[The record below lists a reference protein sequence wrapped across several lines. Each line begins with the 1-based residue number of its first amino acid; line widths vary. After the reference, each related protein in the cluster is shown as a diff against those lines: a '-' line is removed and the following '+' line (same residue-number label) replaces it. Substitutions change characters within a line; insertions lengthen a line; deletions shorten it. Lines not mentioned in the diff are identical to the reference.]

1 MNNTRQ
7 VQQQFRNQYVVWL
20 AAVLLVSFLAGCAFK
35 VKLVAEY
42 DAIIDN
48 AVNALHVKTVS
59 FFAKLNSSSRAEAS
73 YEANKAFYQQ
83 AQGDVAALI
92 TRAKVLEDG
101 LKAHPLT
108 TNFEALKAQ
117 YDDLAALHKT
127 APAPALLK
135 SAQDA
140 FEQSF
145 RAIVQHLLFL
155 KWNQSQ
161 PALTQ
166 Q

>member
-7 VQQQFRNQYVVWL
+7 VQQRLRNQYFVWL
-20 AAVLLVSFLAGCAFK
+20 AAVLLVSLLAGCAFK
-35 VKLVAEY
+35 VRLIAEY

-73 YEANKAFYQQ
+73 YEANKEFYQE

-92 TRAKVLEDG
+92 LRAQVLEEG
-101 LKAHPLT
+101 LQAHPLT

-117 YDDLAALHKT
+117 YEDLAALHKT
-127 APAPALLK
+127 APAAAVLNN
-135 SAQDA
+135 AQDA

-145 RAIVQHLLFL
+145 RAIVKHLLFL
-155 KWNQSQ
+155 KWNQAQ
-161 PALTQ
+161 PALNQ

>member
-1 MNNTRQ
+1 MNNTSR
-7 VQQQFRNQYVVWL
+7 VQQPFRNQYGVWL

-35 VKLVAEY
+35 VKLVTDY

-48 AVNALHVKTVS
+48 AVNALHAKTAS
-59 FFAKLNSSSRAEAS
+59 FFAKVTTSPRPESS
-73 YEANKAFYQQ
+73 YEANKAFYQE

-92 TRAKVLEDG
+92 MRARVLEDG
-101 LKAHPLT
+101 LKAQPLT

-117 YDDLAALHKT
+117 YDDLATLHKT

-135 SAQDA
+135 NAQDA

-145 RAIVQHLLFL
+145 RAIIKHLLFL
-155 KWNQSQ
+155 KSN
-161 PALTQ
+161 
-166 Q
+166 